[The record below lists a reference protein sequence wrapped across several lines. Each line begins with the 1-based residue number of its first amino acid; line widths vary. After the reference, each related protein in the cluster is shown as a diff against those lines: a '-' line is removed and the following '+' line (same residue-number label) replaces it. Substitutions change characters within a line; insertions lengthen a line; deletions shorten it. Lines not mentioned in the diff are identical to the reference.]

1 MTNSSTNNMKTEST
15 RPQPAAGSSS
25 QLSRLLAI
33 GFLVLAL
40 LATGAFLMLQKQI
53 EETPVF
59 AVLNLNKVVQVNE
72 TILASR
78 GLKPEELAVEAKIF
92 ARRMTAEIEN
102 LQKECNCTL
111 LVSSAVISPTKLP
124 DYTEPLLQKLGF
136 TPDKIAKAEILV
148 AERMKALQSDFSKSF
163 K

>member
-1 MTNSSTNNMKTEST
+1 MTNPSSNNMKTEST
-15 RPQPAAGSSS
+15 QPQPAVQTPSLLPKVLGVAVMALAA
-25 QLSRLLAI
+25 LSAS
-33 GFLVLAL
+33 
-40 LATGAFLMLQKQI
+40 AFVMLQKQI
-53 EETPVF
+53 EEAPAF

-72 TILASR
+72 TILASK

-92 ARRMTAEIEN
+92 ARRMKAEIEN

-111 LVSSAVISPTKLP
+111 LVSSAAISPTKLP

-148 AERMKALQSDFSKSF
+148 AERMKALQSDFSKAF

>member
-1 MTNSSTNNMKTEST
+1 MTKSSTNNMRNENT
-15 RPQPAAGSSS
+15 RPHVAVRSPSL
-25 QLSRLLAI
+25 LSK
-33 GFLVLAL
+33 VLAVAVMA
-40 LATGAFLMLQKQI
+40 LAVLASAAFFMLQRQI
-53 EETPVF
+53 KEAPAF

-72 TILASR
+72 TILASK

-92 ARRMTAEIEN
+92 ARRMKTEIEN
-102 LQKECNCTL
+102 LQKECNCSL

-148 AERMKALQSDFSKSF
+148 AERMKALQSDFSKAF

>member
-1 MTNSSTNNMKTEST
+1 MTKPSSSNMKTERTWSE
-15 RPQPAAGSSS
+15 PAVKSPSL
-25 QLSRLLAI
+25 LSKVLGVAVMALA
-33 GFLVLAL
+33 AL
-40 LATGAFLMLQKQI
+40 SASAFVMLQKQI
-53 EETPVF
+53 EEAPAF

-72 TILASR
+72 TILASK

-92 ARRMTAEIEN
+92 ARRMKTEIEN

-124 DYTEPLLQKLGF
+124 DYTGPLLQKLGF

-148 AERMKALQSDFSKSF
+148 AERMKALQSDFSKAF

>member
-1 MTNSSTNNMKTEST
+1 MTKPSSSNMKTERTWSE
-15 RPQPAAGSSS
+15 PAVKSPSL
-25 QLSRLLAI
+25 LSKVLGVGVMALA
-33 GFLVLAL
+33 AL
-40 LATGAFLMLQKQI
+40 SASAFVMLQKQI
-53 EETPVF
+53 EEVPAF

-72 TILASR
+72 TILASK

-92 ARRMTAEIEN
+92 ARRMKAEIEN

-148 AERMKALQSDFSKSF
+148 AERMKALQSDFSKAF

>member
-1 MTNSSTNNMKTEST
+1 MTNPSSNNMKTEST
-15 RPQPAAGSSS
+15 RHQSDVKS
-25 QLSRLLAI
+25 LSLLSK
-33 GFLVLAL
+33 VLAVPVVV
-40 LATGAFLMLQKQI
+40 LASLTAAAFFMLYKQTL
-53 EETPVF
+53 ETPAF

-72 TILASR
+72 TILASK

-92 ARRMTAEIEN
+92 ARRMKTEIEN

-136 TPDKIAKAEILV
+136 PPEKIAKAEILV
-148 AERMKALQSDFSKSF
+148 AERMKALQSDFSKAF

>member
-1 MTNSSTNNMKTEST
+1 MTNPSSNNTKTEST
-15 RPQPAAGSSS
+15 QPQPAVKSLPL
-25 QLSRLLAI
+25 LSKVLPVTVV
-33 GFLVLAL
+33 VLAAL
-40 LATGAFLMLQKQI
+40 TAAAFFMLYKKTL
-53 EETPVF
+53 ETPAF

-72 TILASR
+72 TILASK

-92 ARRMTAEIEN
+92 ARRMKTEIEN

-148 AERMKALQSDFSKSF
+148 AERMKVLQSDFSKAF

>member
-1 MTNSSTNNMKTEST
+1 MTNSSANNMKTEST
-15 RPQPAAGSSS
+15 QQQPAVKSPSL
-25 QLSRLLAI
+25 LSK
-33 GFLVLAL
+33 VLAVAVMA
-40 LATGAFLMLQKQI
+40 LAALSASAFFMLHKQMK
-53 EETPVF
+53 EAPAF

-72 TILASR
+72 TILASK

-92 ARRMTAEIEN
+92 ARRMTTEIEN

-124 DYTEPLLQKLGF
+124 DYTAPLLQKLGF
-136 TPDKIAKAEILV
+136 TPEKIAKAEILV
-148 AERMKALQSDFSKSF
+148 AERMKALQSDFSKAF

>member
-1 MTNSSTNNMKTEST
+1 MTKSSTNNMKSESAC
-15 RPQPAAGSSS
+15 PPPAV
-25 QLSRLLAI
+25 RLPSLLPKILAVAV
-33 GFLVLAL
+33 LVLAA
-40 LATGAFLMLQKQI
+40 LAAAAFFMLQRQI
-53 EETPVF
+53 KEAPAF

-72 TILASR
+72 TILASK

-92 ARRMTAEIEN
+92 ARRMKTEIEN

-136 TPDKIAKAEILV
+136 TPDKIAKSEILV
-148 AERMKALQSDFSKSF
+148 AERMKALQSDFSKAF

>member
-1 MTNSSTNNMKTEST
+1 MTKSSPNNMKTEGP
-15 RPQPAAGSSS
+15 RPQPSLRSPTLLSKALAAAV
-25 QLSRLLAI
+25 LILA
-33 GFLVLAL
+33 A
-40 LATGAFLMLQKQI
+40 AAFFMLHKQMK
-53 EETPVF
+53 EAPAF
-59 AVLNLNKVVQVNE
+59 AVLNLNKVVQVKE
-72 TILASR
+72 TILASK

-92 ARRMTAEIEN
+92 ARRMKTEIEN

-136 TPDKIAKAEILV
+136 TPEKIAKAEILV

>member
-1 MTNSSTNNMKTEST
+1 MTNPSSSNMKTERTWS
-15 RPQPAAGSSS
+15 QPAVKSPSL
-25 QLSRLLAI
+25 LSK
-33 GFLVLAL
+33 VLAVAVMA
-40 LATGAFLMLQKQI
+40 LAALSASAFFMLQKQMK
-53 EETPVF
+53 EAPAF
-59 AVLNLNKVVQVNE
+59 AVMNLNTVVQVNE
-72 TILASR
+72 TILASK

-92 ARRMTAEIEN
+92 ARRMKAEIEN

-148 AERMKALQSDFSKSF
+148 AERMKALQSDFSKAF

>member
-1 MTNSSTNNMKTEST
+1 MKTEST
-15 RPQPAAGSSS
+15 RPQPAARSSS
-25 QLSRLLAI
+25 LLSKLLAV

-40 LATGAFLMLQKQI
+40 LAAGIFIMLQKQI
-53 EETPVF
+53 EETPVL

-72 TILASR
+72 TILASK

-92 ARRMTAEIEN
+92 ARRMTTEIEN

-111 LVSSAVISPTKLP
+111 LVSSAVIFPTKLP

-148 AERMKALQSDFSKSF
+148 AERMKALQSEFSKSF

>member
-1 MTNSSTNNMKTEST
+1 MTKPSSSNMKTERTWS
-15 RPQPAAGSSS
+15 QPAV
-25 QLSRLLAI
+25 QTPPLLLKILAVAV
-33 GFLVLAL
+33 LVLAA
-40 LATGAFLMLQKQI
+40 LAAAAFFILQKQI
-53 EETPVF
+53 EEAPAF

-72 TILASR
+72 TILASK

-92 ARRMTAEIEN
+92 ARRMKTEIEN

-124 DYTEPLLQKLGF
+124 DYTEPLLQMLGF

-148 AERMKALQSDFSKSF
+148 AERMKALQSDFSKAF

>member
-1 MTNSSTNNMKTEST
+1 MTNSSSDNMMTESSN
-15 RPQPAAGSSS
+15 PQHVFRSPTLLPKALAAAVLI
-25 QLSRLLAI
+25 LS
-33 GFLVLAL
+33 VLA
-40 LATGAFLMLQKQI
+40 AAAFFMLHKQMK
-53 EETPVF
+53 EAPAF

-72 TILASR
+72 TILASK

-92 ARRMTAEIEN
+92 ARRMKTEIEN
-102 LQKECNCTL
+102 LQKKCNCTL

-136 TPDKIAKAEILV
+136 TPEKIAKAEILA
-148 AERMKALQSDFSKSF
+148 AERMKALQSDFSKAF

>member
-1 MTNSSTNNMKTEST
+1 MTNPSSYNMKTEST
-15 RPQPAAGSSS
+15 RPQSAVKSLSLLSKVLAVTVVVLAALPAA
-25 QLSRLLAI
+25 
-33 GFLVLAL
+33 
-40 LATGAFLMLQKQI
+40 AFFMLQKQI
-53 EETPVF
+53 KEAPAF

-72 TILASR
+72 TILASK

-92 ARRMTAEIEN
+92 AHRMKTEIEN
-102 LQKECNCTL
+102 LQKECNCSL

-148 AERMKALQSDFSKSF
+148 AERMKALQSDFSKAF

>member
-1 MTNSSTNNMKTEST
+1 MTNPSSNNMKTEST
-15 RPQPAAGSSS
+15 QPQPAVQTPS
-25 QLSRLLAI
+25 LLPKILAVAV
-33 GFLVLAL
+33 LVLAA
-40 LATGAFLMLQKQI
+40 LAAAAFFMLYKQTL
-53 EETPVF
+53 ETPAF

-72 TILASR
+72 TILASK

-92 ARRMTAEIEN
+92 ARRMKVEIEN

-136 TPDKIAKAEILV
+136 APDKIAKAEIIV
-148 AERMKALQSDFSKSF
+148 AERMKALQSDFSKAF

>member
-1 MTNSSTNNMKTEST
+1 MTNSSSNNMKPESP
-15 RPQPAAGSSS
+15 RSQPTLRLFS
-25 QLSRLLAI
+25 QLSKLLAI
-33 GFLVLAL
+33 GFFVFAL
-40 LATGAFLMLQKQI
+40 LAGAAFLMLQKQI

-72 TILASR
+72 TILASK

-92 ARRMTAEIEN
+92 ARRMTTEIEN

-136 TPDKIAKAEILV
+136 TPDKITKAEILV